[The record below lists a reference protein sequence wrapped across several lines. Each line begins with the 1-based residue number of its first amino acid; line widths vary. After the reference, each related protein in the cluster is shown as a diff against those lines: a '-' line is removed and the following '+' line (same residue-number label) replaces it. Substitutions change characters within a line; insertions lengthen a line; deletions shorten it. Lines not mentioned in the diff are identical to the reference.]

1 MLSTM
6 HYSTIGNAK
15 IYQAKKCRLNKNT
28 KFPLENVEL
37 VCILDRRILLQSRKE
52 KVIRVE
58 DSVSNITIYEDKGFF
73 YLSELDID
81 KEIDECPVLG
91 FYFNNVE
98 VRICFEELTI
108 VSRLNQMN
116 EDCIKPEFLD
126 QFCKDDLEVVQST
139 KRKNVEPKKEKEV
152 QTGQELAVE
161 PTKSA
166 EEPTRKKLKPDSP
179 KAPSKSEIARAA
191 DSEEEEDDNYSKI
204 HKIVQS
210 EKKKR
215 SRSYTEDE
223 DLEVVQS
230 TKRKNVEPKKEK
242 EIQTG
247 QELAV
252 EPTKSAEKP
261 TRKKLKP
268 VSPLS
273 PKAPSKSEIARAA
286 ESEEEE
292 DDNYSKIHKIIQS
305 EDDNESSVSLELI
318 NEENDVE
325 APSSSTSATF
335 NIKRC
340 NVITSTKLDADII
353 RDQSF
358 EILRQR
364 IDELLT
370 CAIAYKTKPCSS
382 QYISFGHQKVHK
394 RAVADFKEQIE
405 NGRVISEE
413 PVISV
418 YEKDDGT
425 FVVLEGTD
433 RVAAMK
439 HFEPLTV
446 RANLVEPGD
455 INRFLVKQFIG
466 CGDHVTI
473 YEKIKICKIMLK
485 MVGAKNPSLVWS
497 DKHINFV
504 FEKVV
509 RKIPIPIIKLC
520 FCDELTEIVENT
532 NGKFTVSQE
541 VVQSATSAYKRRPEE
556 CKEVFD
562 EFMKMQKIQNKLLS
576 KRLKRIIPTAQQS
589 LSAKGVRKTLIDSF
603 ITDHSGDVRLDEFGC
618 WFPNR
623 SARNT
628 KPSTIHEKW
637 LQFLDEKYADQK
649 VYGTVNVH
657 DKDTE
662 PQFEAII
669 IHNTNHPLFITP
681 IQNSIY
687 YILSDIPNNYT
698 TQFFISVD
706 SDYAIDEEFGPSNN
720 LVSIYIIQFEDGEML
735 SQKQYYQN
743 FQENGRGVGR
753 KFMECK
759 DLNHLFHKNVYID
772 CPHVPPAV
780 VHKMVGDSANIFVDD
795 ESSKKAYE
803 KLRQTIKNPTVAVT
817 LSKEQSK
824 NASKSKST
832 SKSKPSSSKSSKS
845 KSSSNLMTSPS
856 EPSSSA

>member
-126 QFCKDDLEVVQST
+126 QFY
-139 KRKNVEPKKEKEV
+139 
-152 QTGQELAVE
+152 
-161 PTKSA
+161 
-166 EEPTRKKLKPDSP
+166 
-179 KAPSKSEIARAA
+179 
-191 DSEEEEDDNYSKI
+191 SEEEEDDNYSKI

-473 YEKIKICKIMLK
+473 YE
-485 MVGAKNPSLVWS
+485 
-497 DKHINFV
+497 
-504 FEKVV
+504 
-509 RKIPIPIIKLC
+509 
-520 FCDELTEIVENT
+520 
-532 NGKFTVSQE
+532 
-541 VVQSATSAYKRRPEE
+541 
-556 CKEVFD
+556 
-562 EFMKMQKIQNKLLS
+562 